1 MLAEGASANFFFG
14 GSWESE
20 KGCGEMPFSLTAK
33 RNFGILYKNCCAMQG
48 AMLFKNADMPIAFIW
63 LPIW

>member
-1 MLAEGASANFFFG
+1 MLAEGASANFFWG
-14 GSWESE
+14 GHGSR
-20 KGCGEMPFSLTAK
+20 KKAAAGIPFSLTAK